1 MLAKK
6 LKAKIGEDKKLLI
19 HIPDLPHG
27 EVEVIILR
35 KEEGRITRNEIL
47 SKGGRVRGQVY
58 TFDSIESTTGK
69 IGHG

>member
-6 LKAKIGEDKKLLI
+6 LRAKIGEDKKLLI
-19 HIPDLPHG
+19 HVPDIPPG

-47 SKGGRVRGQVY
+47 SKVPRHRV
-58 TFDSIESTTGK
+58 GK
-69 IGHG
+69 ILKSLRREDIYTGAR

>member
-19 HIPDLPHG
+19 HVPDIPPG

-35 KEEGRITRNEIL
+35 KEKGHITRNEIL
-47 SKGGRVRGQVY
+47 SKVPRHRVGEILKSLRREDIY
-58 TFDSIESTTGK
+58 YSAR
-69 IGHG
+69 